1 MNKTF
6 KIIYLIVGLF
16 TISGLAGCKLP
27 WASSD
32 AEPILNVTQ
41 AYQTVEARL
50 TQAIAQTPS
59 VTDTSTPTETRT
71 ATRTPSITPR
81 TVTVT
86 PGQPTSAASPLPS
99 CDLAAAG
106 IPIDVTIPDD
116 TQMQPGESFTKIWRL
131 QNKGTCNW
139 TSSYSVALFSGD
151 AMGAPASVPLPA
163 NVAPNASVDIP
174 VDMIAPQVAGT
185 YQGNW
190 KLKNASGGSFGIGP
204 SGGSAFWVRI
214 IVTGS
219 STLTSTVTGP
229 TNTPGPDI
237 QVSGETTLGLDDGL
251 DLDSNQRNNGDEDL
265 KYSLEAQDKLFLT
278 PLISAQIGVFGGN
291 EPTIDDC
298 QTASLSSSPVE
309 IVEGM
314 KGTYICYSTSQGLP
328 GWLRLS
334 SLYQDTGE
342 LTVRILTW
350 AQP

>member
-1 MNKTF
+1 MYKSS
-6 KIIYLIVGLF
+6 KIIYLIVGIF

-32 AEPILNVTQ
+32 DTPTLNVTQ

-59 VTDTSTPTETRT
+59 VTDTSTPTEIRT
-71 ATRTPSITPR
+71 ATQIPSVTPG

-86 PGQPTSAASPLPS
+86 PGQPTSAVSPATS

-106 IPIDVTIPDD
+106 VPIDVTIPDD

-131 QNKGTCNW
+131 QNVGTCNW

-151 AMGAPASVPLPA
+151 AMDAPASVPLTA
-163 NVAPNASVDIP
+163 NIAPRASVDLP
-174 VDMIAPQVAGT
+174 VDMIAPQVAGA

-190 KLKNASGGSFGIGP
+190 KLQNDSGEWFGIGP

-214 IVTGS
+214 IVAGS
-219 STLTSTVTGP
+219 STLTPTVTGP

-237 QVSGETTLGLDDGL
+237 QVGGTASLMPDDGL
-251 DLDSNQRNNGDEDL
+251 DLDSNQLNNVDVDL
-265 KYSLEAQDKLFLT
+265 KYSLDAQDKLFLT
-278 PLISAQIGVFGGN
+278 PSGGAQIVKYGGS

-298 QTASLSSSPVE
+298 QTASLSNSPEE
-309 IVEGM
+309 ILDGM
-314 KGTYICYSTSQGLP
+314 KGAYICYSTNQGLP

-334 SLYQDTGE
+334 SLDKATNE
-342 LTVRILTW
+342 LTLQILTW

>member
-1 MNKTF
+1 MYKPS
-6 KIIYLIVGLF
+6 KIIYLIVGVF

-27 WASSD
+27 WVSSD
-32 AEPILNVTQ
+32 TTPALNVTQ

-50 TQAIAQTPS
+50 TQAIAQIPS
-59 VTDTSTPTETRT
+59 VTDTSTPTEIRT
-71 ATRTPSITPR
+71 ATRTPSVTPG

-86 PGQPTSAASPLPS
+86 PGQPTSAASPVPS

-116 TQMQPGESFTKIWRL
+116 TKMQPGESFTKIWRL
-131 QNKGTCNW
+131 QNVGTCNW

-151 AMGAPASVPLPA
+151 AMDAPASVPLTA
-163 NVAPNASVDIP
+163 NVAPRASVDLP

-190 KLKNASGGSFGIGP
+190 KLQNASGEWFGIGP

-214 IVTGS
+214 IVAGS
-219 STLTSTVTGP
+219 STLTPTVTGP

-237 QVSGETTLGLDDGL
+237 QVSGEATLGLDDGL
-251 DLDSNQRNNGDEDL
+251 DLDSNQLNNGSEDIL
-265 KYSLEAQDKLFLT
+265 FEVDAQSLFLN
-278 PLISAQIGVFGGN
+278 PVGGAQIGEYGSS

-298 QTASLSSSPVE
+298 QTASLSSSPLEV
-309 IVEGM
+309 VDGM
-314 KGTYICYSTSQGLP
+314 KGTYICYSTNQGLP

-334 SLYQDTGE
+334 SLNQDTGE

-350 AQP
+350 AHP

>member
-1 MNKTF
+1 MYKPS
-6 KIIYLIVGLF
+6 KIIYLIVGMF

-32 AEPILNVTQ
+32 ATPALNVTQ

-59 VTDTSTPTETRT
+59 VTDTSTPTEIRT
-71 ATRTPSITPR
+71 ATQIPSVTPG

-86 PGQPTSAASPLPS
+86 PGQPTSAASPVPS

-106 IPIDVTIPDD
+106 NPIDVTIPDD

-131 QNKGTCNW
+131 QNVGTCNW

-151 AMGAPASVPLPA
+151 AMEAPASVPLAA
-163 NVAPNASVDIP
+163 NVAPNASIDLP

-190 KLKNASGGSFGIGP
+190 KMQNDSGESFGIGP

-214 IVTGS
+214 IVAGS
-219 STLTSTVTGP
+219 STLTPTVAGP

-237 QVSGETTLGLDDGL
+237 QVSGEATLGLDDGL
-251 DLDSNQRNNGDEDL
+251 DLDSNQLNNGDEDL
-265 KYSLEAQDKLFLT
+265 NYSLDAQDKLFLT
-278 PLISAQIGVFGGN
+278 PLGSAQIGVFGGN

-298 QTASLSSSPVE
+298 QSASLSSSPVE
-309 IVEGM
+309 IVDGM
-314 KGTYICYSTSQGLP
+314 KGTYICYSTNQGLP

-334 SLYQDTGE
+334 SLDKDTNE
-342 LTVRILTW
+342 LTLQILTW

>member
-1 MNKTF
+1 MYKPS
-6 KIIYLIVGLF
+6 KIIYLIVGIY

-27 WASSD
+27 WVSSD
-32 AEPILNVTQ
+32 ATPALNVTQ

-59 VTDTSTPTETRT
+59 VTDTSTPTEIRA
-71 ATRTPSITPR
+71 ATQAPSTTPK

-86 PGQPTSAASPLPS
+86 PGQPTSAASPVPS

-106 IPIDVTIPDD
+106 VPIDVTIPDD

-131 QNKGTCNW
+131 QNVGTCNW

-151 AMGAPASVPLPA
+151 AMDAPASVPLPA
-163 NVAPNASVDIP
+163 NVAPRASVDLP

-190 KLKNASGGSFGIGP
+190 KLQNASGEWFGIGP

-214 IVTGS
+214 IVAGS
-219 STLTSTVTGP
+219 STLTPTVTGP

-237 QVSGETTLGLDDGL
+237 QVSGTASLLPDDGL
-251 DLDSNQRNNGDEDL
+251 DLDSNQLNNGDVDL
-265 KYSLEAQDKLFLT
+265 KYSLDAQDKLFLS
-278 PLISAQIGVFGGN
+278 PSGSAQIGVFDGN

-298 QTASLSSSPVE
+298 QTASLGSSPVE
-309 IVEGM
+309 IGYGM
-314 KGTYICYSTSQGLP
+314 KGTYICYSTNQGLP

-334 SLYQDTGE
+334 LLDTVTDE
-342 LTVRILTW
+342 LTIQILTW

>member
-1 MNKTF
+1 MYKTF

-16 TISGLAGCKLP
+16 TILGLASCNLP

-59 VTDTSTPTETRT
+59 VTDTSTPTEIRT

-151 AMGAPASVPLPA
+151 AMGAPTSVPLPA

-237 QVSGETTLGLDDGL
+237 QVSGEATLGLDDGL
-251 DLDSNQRNNGDEDL
+251 DLDSIQLNNGAEDIL
-265 KYSLEAQDKLFLT
+265 FEVDAQNLFLA
-278 PLISAQIGVFGGN
+278 PVNGAEIVKYGGS
-291 EPTIDDC
+291 EPTIDNC
-298 QTASLSSSPVE
+298 QNASLSSLPVK
-309 IVEGM
+309 IVDGM
-314 KGTYICYSTSQGLP
+314 KGTYICYSTNQGLP
-328 GWLRLS
+328 GRLRLL
-334 SLYQDTGE
+334 SLYPDTGE

-350 AQP
+350 SQP